1 MSSTKFLGFFFCVCC
16 FFRGGGELTGIRTKQ
31 MSCHVTCVLI
41 RGTPTWK
48 RGVGVSTG
56 VPKGLMLSLPRGA

>member
-1 MSSTKFLGFFFCVCC
+1 MSPVYFPP
-16 FFRGGGELTGIRTKQ
+16 
-31 MSCHVTCVLI
+31 LI

-56 VPKGLMLSLPRGA
+56 VPKGLMLSLPRGT